1 MLNISN
7 ILDLLKDEVL
17 ISELKKSKELVYEI
31 VE

>member
-17 ISELKKSKELVYEI
+17 ISELRKSKELVSEI